1 MWTNQS
7 MLKNIDAS
15 GEDIDYNI
23 DSKYPLQYYELM
35 SLINSGDILD
45 IQNAIIKLDE
55 LSIVDDAKWIQLMT
69 SEAYTLGYMANNS
82 KRFLDEAAS
91 IIEQNKFNDQKD
103 IGYSEYVKSLI
114 SFLDDDI
121 EKASKH
127 IKQAIKIDRDEKRYR
142 ELHHRIRSKILK
154 RMAND
159 D

>member
-1 MWTNQS
+1 MRNPHAVFAAPFFIEPIDLDKVNLVSEKYEQS
-7 MLKNIDAS
+7 YLS
-15 GEDIDYNI
+15 GIETTMGSD
-23 DSKYPLQYYELM
+23 KFT
-35 SLINSGDILD
+35 
-45 IQNAIIKLDE
+45 DE
-55 LSIVDDAKWIQLMT
+55 S
-69 SEAYTLGYMANNS
+69 Y
-82 KRFLDEAAS
+82 
-91 IIEQNKFNDQKD
+91 
-103 IGYSEYVKSLI
+103 EYVKSLI